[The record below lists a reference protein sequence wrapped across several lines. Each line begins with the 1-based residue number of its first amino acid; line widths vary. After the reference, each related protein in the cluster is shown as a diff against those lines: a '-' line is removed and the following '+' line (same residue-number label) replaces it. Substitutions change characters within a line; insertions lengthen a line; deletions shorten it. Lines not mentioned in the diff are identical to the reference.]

1 MSQSIVAYRYAKSLI
16 DLATE
21 TGVVNEVNKDMDLFI
36 SVCQENDQLVAV
48 LKNPIVRH
56 SKKLAILKA
65 LFLGKVHDVTF
76 SIFTILTKKNRE
88 SFILSIAQ
96 EFRKLYN
103 LKNNIQVATVSSVE
117 ALSEEQKSLFIAKI
131 AQALNKEVILNEKID
146 KSLIGG
152 YVLTVNDT
160 QIDTSV
166 KKRLA
171 DMRLSFA

>member
-65 LFLGKVHDVTF
+65 LFFGKVHDVTF

-103 LKNNIQVATVSSVE
+103 LKNNIQVATVSTVE
-117 ALSEEQKSLFIAKI
+117 ALSEEQRKEFITKI
-131 AQALNKEVILNEKID
+131 AQSLNKEVILNEKID

-160 QIDTSV
+160 QVDTSV

>member
-21 TGVVNEVNKDMDLFI
+21 TGVINEVNKDMDLFI

-88 SFILSIAQ
+88 SYILSIAQ

-103 LKNNIQVATVSSVE
+103 LKNNIQVATVSTVE
-117 ALSEEQKSLFIAKI
+117 PLSDTQKSEFISKI
-131 AQALNKEVILNEKID
+131 AQALNKEIILNEKID
-146 KSLIGG
+146 SSLIGG

-171 DMRLSFA
+171 DMRLSFS

>member
-65 LFLGKVHDVTF
+65 LFFGKVHDVTF

-103 LKNNIQVATVSSVE
+103 LKNNIQVATVSTVE
-117 ALSEEQKSLFIAKI
+117 ALSEEQRKEFISKI
-131 AQALNKEVILNEKID
+131 AQSLNKEVILNEKID

-160 QIDTSV
+160 QVDTSV

>member
-76 SIFTILTKKNRE
+76 SIFTILT
-88 SFILSIAQ
+88 
-96 EFRKLYN
+96 
-103 LKNNIQVATVSSVE
+103 
-117 ALSEEQKSLFIAKI
+117 
-131 AQALNKEVILNEKID
+131 
-146 KSLIGG
+146 
-152 YVLTVNDT
+152 
-160 QIDTSV
+160 
-166 KKRLA
+166 
-171 DMRLSFA
+171 

>member
-88 SFILSIAQ
+88 SYILSIAQ

-103 LKNNIQVATVSSVE
+103 LKNNIQVAIVSTVE
-117 ALSEEQKSLFIAKI
+117 PLSDTQKSEFISKI
-131 AQALNKEVILNEKID
+131 AQALNKEIILNEKID
-146 KSLIGG
+146 SSLIGG

-171 DMRLSFA
+171 DMRLSFS

>member
-103 LKNNIQVATVSSVE
+103 LKNNIQIATVSSVE
-117 ALSEEQKSLFIAKI
+117 ALSEDQKKMFITKI
-131 AQALNKEVILNEKID
+131 TQALNKEVILNEKID

>member
-76 SIFTILTKKNRE
+76 SIFTILTMKNRE

-103 LKNNIQVATVSSVE
+103 LKNNIQIATVSSVE
-117 ALSEEQKSLFIAKI
+117 ALSEDQKKMFITKI
-131 AQALNKEVILNEKID
+131 TQALNKEVILNEKID

>member
-1 MSQSIVAYRYAKSLI
+1 ML
-16 DLATE
+16 
-21 TGVVNEVNKDMDLFI
+21 
-36 SVCQENDQLVAV
+36 
-48 LKNPIVRH
+48 
-56 SKKLAILKA
+56 
-65 LFLGKVHDVTF
+65 
-76 SIFTILTKKNRE
+76 
-88 SFILSIAQ
+88 LSIAQ

-103 LKNNIQVATVSSVE
+103 LKNNIQIATVSSVE
-117 ALSEEQKSLFIAKI
+117 ALSEDQKKMFITKI
-131 AQALNKEVILNEKID
+131 TQALNKEVILNEKID

>member
-36 SVCQENDQLVAV
+36 SVCQENNQLVAV

-103 LKNNIQVATVSSVE
+103 LKNNIQIATVSSVE
-117 ALSEEQKSLFIAKI
+117 ALSEDQKKMFITKI
-131 AQALNKEVILNEKID
+131 TQALNKEVILNEKID